1 LLSARRGVPTTTKEA
16 SIPQLYFTDVSALR
30 PSDVIGGLTPLLS
43 AAAIAAAERSGLS
56 DGIPF
61 ILDADGGYDLHLN
74 RFFRSCPTM
83 GVRSPNSL
91 RAYGRDLLVWMR
103 FLAERRQGKRIWQAD
118 REDLVA
124 YHAARRRSAPVYR
137 ISASSW
143 NRAVA
148 ALEKFYGWAV
158 EEELLAIS
166 PFGSVVN
173 WRPARNGRLVP
184 TRTVRARE
192 PGARRGDLQF
202 IDLDHFLAF
211 RDAGLRGR
219 LLDGREDPAWSGRHG
234 ERNALFA
241 ELLVTTGLR
250 LEEAASLLTV
260 ELPAT
265 DPSRSAPRS
274 IAFRLPASIT
284 KGGRSREI
292 RMPARLL
299 RRLADYVAIERANA
313 LAHRRVPDCIAIV
326 VADDSGRTSVTT
338 ADDDGNVRRIRLD
351 VLTPRDRRRLVTARG
366 EPMALW
372 LNEAGRPMTPAAW
385 SVVFRRASARCCAL
399 GLDLRVGPHALR
411 HTFAVHM
418 LSVLIREQIA
428 SVLSD
433 GPHDEPGSAA
443 YRRMIG
449 DPLQKL
455 QRLLGHASIASTYI
469 YLDSL
474 EESRMLVEAAAERW
488 GAALDSEPGRVS

>member
-1 LLSARRGVPTTTKEA
+1 MPATTQEVF
-16 SIPQLYFTDVSALR
+16 IPQLYFTELCALR
-30 PSDVIGGLTPLLS
+30 PSDAVDGLTPHLS
-43 AAAIAAAERSGLS
+43 AAAIAAAERCGLS

-61 ILDADGGYDLHLN
+61 ILNADGGYDLHLN
-74 RFFRSCPTM
+74 HFFRSCPTM

-91 RAYGRDLLVWMR
+91 RAYGRDLVVWMR
-103 FLAERRQGKRIWQAD
+103 FLSERRQGKGIWHAD
-118 REDLVA
+118 RDDLAA
-124 YHAARRRSAPVYR
+124 YHAARRRSAPAYR

-158 EEELLAIS
+158 EEELLAVS

-173 WRPARNGRLVP
+173 WRPTRNGRLVP

-192 PGARRGDLQF
+192 PGARRGDLRF
-202 IDLDHFLAF
+202 IGLDHFLTF
-211 RDAGLRGR
+211 RDVGLRGR
-219 LLDGREDPAWSGRHG
+219 LLDGQEDPTWSGRHG

-250 LEEAASLLTV
+250 LEEAASLLMV
-260 ELPAT
+260 ELPPM
-265 DPSRSAPRS
+265 DRSRSAPRS
-274 IAFRLPASIT
+274 VAFRLPASIA

-292 RMPARLL
+292 RIPTRLL

-313 LAHRRVPDCIAIV
+313 LVDSRGADPEPIV
-326 VADDSGRTSVTT
+326 VGDGASRVSVTT
-338 ADDDGNVRRIRLD
+338 VDDDGNVRRVRLD
-351 VLTPRDRRRLVTARG
+351 VLNPRDRRRLVTERG

-418 LSVLIREQIA
+418 LSMLIREQIG

-433 GPHDEPGSAA
+433 GPPDEPGSAA

-469 YLDSL
+469 YLDGL
-474 EESRMLVEAAAERW
+474 EESRMLVEAAVERW
-488 GAALDSEPGRVS
+488 GAALDGEPGDLS